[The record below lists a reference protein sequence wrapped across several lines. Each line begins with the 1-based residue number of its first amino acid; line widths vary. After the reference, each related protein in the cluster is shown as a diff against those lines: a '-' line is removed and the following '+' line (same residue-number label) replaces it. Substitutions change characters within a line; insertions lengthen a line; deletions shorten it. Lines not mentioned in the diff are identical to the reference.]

1 MEKEKAEIMEQSK
14 LPPIE
19 VKKEDFEIDS
29 EDDPNRSCCL
39 RFLDSFKPR
48 KPGPNGE
55 VELNR

>member
-1 MEKEKAEIMEQSK
+1 MSVRVEEKMEGK
-14 LPPIE
+14 LPPIIL
-19 VKKEDFEIDS
+19 KKEDFEIDS